1 MREISDF
8 DENTFK
14 EPKMKRTI
22 FSLFAVAFLAACGG
36 STGPGSQVSLSFSG
50 GASVSSPNL
59 ELFSAAPP
67 LSDNAGNT
75 LTITKAEIVLRRIK
89 LRRQEVVNCDVDP
102 EPAGC
107 EDFVVGSQLISLPTD
122 GSVKKQITI
131 EIDPGTYNEIEFE
144 VHKVSNDDPEDAAF
158 RSAHP
163 NHVGLSIL
171 VEGNFN
177 DGSATTTFTY
187 TTDLNEKQEIVLTG
201 ADVLVITDN
210 GASDNVT
217 IVLDLNEW
225 FRDAQGNLIDP
236 ESANKG
242 GDNENLVKDNI
253 KASID
258 AFRDDDKDGER
269 G

>member
-102 EPAGC
+102 EPEGC
-107 EDFVVGSQLISLPTD
+107 EEFVVGSQLISLPVD
-122 GSVKKQITI
+122 GTVKKTITV

-144 VHKVSNDDPEDAAF
+144 VHKVSNDDPEDADF
-158 RSAHP
+158 RTDHP
-163 NHVGLSIL
+163 DLVGLSIR
-171 VEGNFN
+171 VEGFFN
-177 DGSATTTFTY
+177 GSADKSTY

-210 GASDNVT
+210 GATGNVT
-217 IVLDLNEW
+217 IVLNLNEW

-236 ESANKG
+236 ASANKG

-258 AFRDDDKDGER
+258 AFRDDDSDGQR